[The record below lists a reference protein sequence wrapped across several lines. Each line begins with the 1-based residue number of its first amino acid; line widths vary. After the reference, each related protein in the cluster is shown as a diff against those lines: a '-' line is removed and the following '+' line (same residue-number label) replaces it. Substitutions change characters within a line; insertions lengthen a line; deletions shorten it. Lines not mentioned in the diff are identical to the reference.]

1 MKNLTVLERLLA
13 LTLLPKEGSYT
24 DLKLVREARENLSFT
39 EEENKLLKFRSLEN
53 GSMEWEQFRTQEKE
67 ETVAKDGNVEVVKKT
82 ELILEDGMPVIT
94 VGEVEIK
101 IGLVAERKIQDAL
114 KKMDDEGK
122 LTEQFM
128 GLYEK
133 FIEGE

>member
-1 MKNLTVLERLLA
+1 MEGMKYSPPTLKQRESQMKKLTVIERLLS

-39 EEENKLLKFRSLEN
+39 EEEHKMLNFREEN
-53 GSMEWEQFRTQEKE
+53 GSTMWDN
-67 ETVAKDGNVEVVKKT
+67 TVDTK
-82 ELILEDGMPVIT
+82 
-94 VGEVEIK
+94 EIK
-101 IGLVAERKIQDAL
+101 LGLVAERKIQDAL

-133 FIEGE
+133 FIGE

>member
-39 EEENKLLKFRSLEN
+39 EDEHKLLMFREENGQTMWADVVE
-53 GSMEWEQFRTQEKE
+53 
-67 ETVAKDGNVEVVKKT
+67 AKD
-82 ELILEDGMPVIT
+82 
-94 VGEVEIK
+94 IK
-101 IGLVAERKIQDAL
+101 LGLVAERKIQDAL
-114 KKMDDEGK
+114 KKLDEEGK

-128 GLYEK
+128 SLYEK

>member
-1 MKNLTVLERLLA
+1 MKKLTVLERLLA

-39 EEENKLLKFRSLEN
+39 EEEHKMLNFREEN
-53 GSMEWEQFRTQEKE
+53 GSTMWDNVVE
-67 ETVAKDGNVEVVKKT
+67 AKDVKLG
-82 ELILEDGMPVIT
+82 LIS
-94 VGEVEIK
+94 
-101 IGLVAERKIQDAL
+101 ERKIQDAL

-122 LTEQFM
+122 LTEHFM
-128 GLYEK
+128 SLYEK

>member
-1 MKNLTVLERLLA
+1 MKKLTVLERLLA

-39 EEENKLLKFRSLEN
+39 EEENKLLKFREEN
-53 GSMEWEQFRTQEKE
+53 GSTMWNQFRTQEKE
-67 ETVAKDGNVEVVKKT
+67 EEVEKDGKVELITKT

-101 IGLVAERKIQDAL
+101 LGLVAERKIQYAL

-128 GLYEK
+128 SLYEK